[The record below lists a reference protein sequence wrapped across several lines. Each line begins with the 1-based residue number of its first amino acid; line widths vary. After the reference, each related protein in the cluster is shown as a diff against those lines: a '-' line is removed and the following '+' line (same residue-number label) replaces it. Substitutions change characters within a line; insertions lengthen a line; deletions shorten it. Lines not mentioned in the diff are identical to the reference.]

1 MSASPSKGELHCAT
15 RARALLRSRVV
26 DVCNRWLAILAT
38 PGVDVARARGM
49 RFFALIMIP
58 ALAACSSSETHSDTA
73 KLAPSQPQCNFVN
86 YHRDEAVNVQGPGRC
101 TTDCD
106 CDGMRSCTGGTCS
119 GEARPTDNSHCNDP
133 SYHWNEAWNGGG
145 AGVCASDCECE
156 GTRTCV
162 SGHCAD
168 STAPT
173 AGETSKTK

>member
-1 MSASPSKGELHCAT
+1 MRFAASDRSTRCELHGVT
-15 RARALLRSRVV
+15 SRRSRVV
-26 DVCNRWLAILAT
+26 DGAARAANVAT
-38 PGVDVARARGM
+38 SGVDVALGADM
-49 RFFALIMIP
+49 RSFAFLIP
-58 ALAACSSSETHSDTA
+58 ALVACSSSETHSDTA
-73 KLAPSQPQCNFVN
+73 KLPPNQPQCNFVN

-145 AGVCASDCECE
+145 SGVCASDCECE

-168 STAPT
+168 SATAPK
-173 AGETSKTK
+173 AGDMSKTQ